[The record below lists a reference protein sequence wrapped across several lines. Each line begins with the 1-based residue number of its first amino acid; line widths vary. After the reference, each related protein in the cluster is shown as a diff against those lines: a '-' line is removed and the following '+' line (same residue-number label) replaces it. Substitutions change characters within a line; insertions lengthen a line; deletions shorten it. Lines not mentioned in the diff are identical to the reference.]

1 MFSTLLTD
9 ISEALGYLN
18 HELLITKLNAYGFTL
33 PLIYN
38 YLSNRK
44 QRVQVI
50 MVPLLFNI
58 YLTDLLFTLNNRE
71 NPNYD
76 DDTIS
81 YAVSNN
87 MDDLIFEKMLMQ
99 MT

>member
-18 HELLITKLNAYGFTL
+18 HELLITKLNVYGSTL

-44 QRVQVI
+44 QRVKVI
-50 MVPLLFNI
+50 MGPLLFNI

-71 NPNYD
+71 IPNYAD
-76 DDTIS
+76 HTTS
-81 YAVSNN
+81 YAISNN
-87 MDDLIFEKMLMQ
+87 MDDLIFGKMLM
-99 MT
+99 